1 MMKYSHKELPETFS
15 GKFEDIRA
23 KIFRTAKN
31 LPAPTPV
38 RTKRHTAG
46 VSPFLVV
53 WWKSV
58 DIVYPGKSCYQ
69 SKRFFCTS

>member
-38 RTKRHTAG
+38 RTKRHRAG

-53 WWKSV
+53 W
-58 DIVYPGKSCYQ
+58 
-69 SKRFFCTS
+69 